1 MASRSR
7 TETTPRAA
15 AAISA
20 GVAGLKTPD
29 MVLADVRRRLDR
41 TWPDAVLAELG
52 WHEPATALP
61 PGTAP
66 AAETMTTG
74 RPEHAAQPTSA
85 TPAWPHDFP
94 LGQPTAERLAAAFS
108 DIAALVRDWW
118 DWAQTHDMVLTWRR
132 RRVQS
137 TDQQLPT
144 HLVVNDLT
152 SAARLTRWERELDV
166 ARRRARVL
174 LDRYPTLAT
183 PSAVLRQVLTYHD
196 EDFTLL
202 CHTADWFAARAAAG
216 PPQLLTA
223 RQVPIEGIHAKW
235 LNTRHALIASLA
247 GVDDLGLLPAHPP
260 RLHFTYLDPDHL
272 AAGGRRHDCATVGD
286 QWTLPYTPDVVII
299 SENKDTAIH
308 FPPLPA
314 GIAVEGSGRGGT
326 TAAAFK
332 WITQAPAVFY
342 WGDMDPDG
350 FEILDEFRAAGV
362 PAHSLLMDAA
372 AYSQWERFGT
382 HVDQRGAPLQPRSP
396 RPTPHLTAAERA
408 LYHDLCSP
416 NWTRHRRIE
425 QERIPLHVAHAAVMA
440 ALD

>member
-7 TETTPRAA
+7 TDTTPRAA
-15 AAISA
+15 SSA

-52 WHEPATALP
+52 WHEPAMTFSPSA
-61 PGTAP
+61 AP
-66 AAETMTTG
+66 AAETMATG
-74 RPEHAAQPTSA
+74 RPEHPAQPTSA
-85 TPAWPHDFP
+85 NPAWPYDFP

-108 DIAALVRDWW
+108 DIAALVRDWR
-118 DWAQTHDMVLTWRR
+118 DWAQTHDVVLTWRR
-132 RRVQS
+132 RRVHG

-144 HLVVNDLT
+144 HLAVDDLPT
-152 SAARLTRWERELDV
+152 AARLARWERELDV
-166 ARRRARVL
+166 AHRRGRIL
-174 LDRYPTLAT
+174 LDRYPRLAT
-183 PSAVLRQVLTYHD
+183 PATVLRQVLAYHD

-202 CHTADWFAARAAAG
+202 CHAADWFAARAAAG
-216 PPQLLTA
+216 PPELLTP

-235 LNTRHALIASLA
+235 LNTRHALIGSLA
-247 GVDDLGLLPAHPP
+247 GIDDLGLLPPHPP

-272 AAGGRRHDCATVGD
+272 AVGGRRHDCATVGD
-286 QWTLPYTPDVVII
+286 QWTLPYTPRAVII

-308 FPPLPA
+308 FPPLSA

-326 TAAAFK
+326 TAAAFE

-350 FEILDEFRAAGV
+350 FEILDEFRAVGV
-362 PAHSLLMDAA
+362 PARSLLMDAA
-372 AYSQWERFGT
+372 AYQQWERFGT
-382 HVDQRGAPLQPRSP
+382 HVDQRGASLQPRAP
-396 RPTPHLTAAERA
+396 RPTPHLTADERG

-416 NWTRHRRIE
+416 SWTRHRRIE
-425 QERIPLHVAHAAVMA
+425 QERIPLRLAHAAVVA